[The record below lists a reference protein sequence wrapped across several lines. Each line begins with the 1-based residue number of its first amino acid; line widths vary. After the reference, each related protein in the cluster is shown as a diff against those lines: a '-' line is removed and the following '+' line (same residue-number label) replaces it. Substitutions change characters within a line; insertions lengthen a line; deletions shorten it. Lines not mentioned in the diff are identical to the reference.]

1 MREGM
6 IILILVPTTVYAVC
20 LVAQSCPTL
29 CDPMDCSPPG
39 SSVRGDSPG
48 KNTGVGCRALLPP
61 ADLPHPG
68 IKPRSPALQADSLPS
83 EPPRKPKNTGVD
95 SLSIIQGN
103 FPTQESEPGSP
114 ALQADS
120 LPAEPPGKHP
130 CCSYFPSNVRGTCY
144 SLRQIK
150 VD

>member
-68 IKPRSPALQADSLPS
+68 IEPRSPTLQADFFFFTPS
-83 EPPRKPKNTGVD
+83 KHQGIPRILKWVAYPFSRGCFPPRNRTEVSCIAGGV
-95 SLSIIQGN
+95 
-103 FPTQESEPGSP
+103 FT
-114 ALQADS
+114 A
-120 LPAEPPGKHP
+120 
-130 CCSYFPSNVRGTCY
+130 
-144 SLRQIK
+144 
-150 VD
+150 

>member
-29 CDPMDCSPPG
+29 CDPVDCSPPG

-68 IKPRSPALQADSLPS
+68 IEPRSPTLQADFFFFFFTTPS
-83 EPPRKPKNTGVD
+83 KHQEIPRILKWVAYPFSRGFFPPRNLTEVSCIAGGV
-95 SLSIIQGN
+95 
-103 FPTQESEPGSP
+103 FT
-114 ALQADS
+114 A
-120 LPAEPPGKHP
+120 
-130 CCSYFPSNVRGTCY
+130 
-144 SLRQIK
+144 
-150 VD
+150 